1 MNRQWLNCIVLYTG
15 KLVNGQEKIPPY
27 EENISRPEVLEDL
40 DVQEVFDHIIRRN
53 SSM

>member
-1 MNRQWLNCIVLYTG
+1 MNG
-15 KLVNGQEKIPPY
+15 KENIYPY

-40 DVQEVFDHIIRRN
+40 DAQEIFDQIIRRN